1 MKPTKLILSA
11 FGPYA
16 DRTEIHMDSLGRSG
30 LYLITGNTGAGKT
43 TIFDAISFALF
54 GKASGDNR
62 EGSMLR
68 SKYARAGT
76 PTFVELEFEYGEKTY
91 TIRRNP
97 EYERPKS
104 RGEGFTKEA
113 AGGELIF
120 PDGQPP
126 LTKVREMDQAIVDLL
141 GVDRGQ
147 FAQIAMIAQGDFL
160 KLLLAKTDERREIFR
175 KIFKT
180 KPFEEFQKR
189 MGEKANQLDQD
200 YEKLQSSLDQ
210 YLETIQWGQ
219 DAPPEDGPIEERISH
234 IRRLIEA
241 DRVAL
246 EEGKFQLEDVG
257 EKLNALHQKFGEL
270 ERVKETEKKLA
281 EEVTRLVGL
290 EESLKEAEATLR
302 EAEKEKPEIEKL
314 AAAITLAGSKLDKYE
329 ELDRA
334 KEELVGLQKS
344 CQDLTRE
351 TKELEEVTAKM
362 KAELEKDGEELGAL
376 SQVPEAKARIEASL
390 TGLEMRRDAL
400 DRLSV
405 GFSDQ
410 KKKESEL
417 AHAQKAYE
425 DAKIAYEGEKKVVG
439 DLERAFLDAQAGL
452 LAETLI
458 DGKACPVCGSP
469 DHPAPA
475 IKPDT
480 APSEEELDGRK
491 KDLESLWDA
500 AGQRSREAG
509 RLGGQVKQAK
519 EALLEEGE
527 KLLGASQDPL
537 AALPV
542 ALDKVK
548 REIEEAKK
556 ALEDVVAKLAN
567 KSALEKELPILKRK
581 LEEKTDLTAEK
592 KEALIQ
598 TKSRME
604 AAEKRA
610 AEMKKDLPHPG
621 KKEAED
627 EIRALEGK
635 RRNAEERIRA
645 SEEAHGRRQKAVND
659 SKATITTLRDQLK
672 DRQKMD
678 EEALL
683 WEKKRLT
690 EEKTGLEER
699 RSILDKRH
707 SGNHRTLDAME
718 EKRREMATLTE
729 ERKWVKA
736 LSDTVNAKVSGKEK
750 IMLETYVQMTYFDRI
765 LARANV
771 RFMKMSD
778 GQYELVRRKTAGNFR
793 SQTGLELDVIDH
805 YNGTERRVASLSGG
819 ESFMAS
825 LSLALGLS
833 EEIQLSAGGIR
844 LDTMFVDEGFGS
856 LDESSLGLAMKA
868 LQDLSEGNK
877 LVGIIS
883 HVGELKELID
893 KQIVV
898 TKEKSGG
905 SRAEIIF

>member
-1 MKPTKLILSA
+1 MRPTKLILSA

-30 LYLITGNTGAGKT
+30 LYLITGDTGAGKT

-76 PTFVELEFEYGEKTY
+76 PTFVELAFEYRGRIY
-91 TIRRNP
+91 TVRRNP
-97 EYERPKS
+97 EYQRPKS
-104 RGEGFTKEA
+104 RGEGLTKEA
-113 AGGELIF
+113 AGGELTF
-120 PDGQPP
+120 PDGRPP
-126 LTKVREMDQAIVDLL
+126 LTKVREMDEAIVDLL

-175 KIFKT
+175 KIFGT

-200 YEKLQSSLDQ
+200 YEKLQSNLDQ
-210 YLETIQWGQ
+210 YLEAIQWGQ
-219 DAPPEDGPIEERISH
+219 DASPEGRPVGETISQL
-234 IRRLIEA
+234 RRLIET
-241 DRVAL
+241 DRTAL
-246 EEGKFQLEDVG
+246 EEGRSQLEDV
-257 EKLNALHQKFGEL
+257 EKKLNALHERFGEL
-270 ERVKETEKKLA
+270 ERMKETERMLE
-281 EEVTRLVGL
+281 EEVKRLAGF
-290 EESLKEAEATLR
+290 EEALKEAEAVLK
-302 EAEKEKPEIEKL
+302 EAEKEKPKIEKL
-314 AAAITLAGSKLDKYE
+314 AAAITVAGSKLDQYE

-334 KEELVGLQKS
+334 RETWAALQKS
-344 CQDLTRE
+344 CRDLTRE
-351 TKELEEVTAKM
+351 RKELEEEAKKL
-362 KAELEKDGEELGAL
+362 KAGLEKDEEAL
-376 SQVPEAKARIEASL
+376 ASLLPVPEAKVRIEASL
-390 TGLEMRRDAL
+390 IGLEERRDAL
-400 DRLSV
+400 DRLAV

-410 KKKESEL
+410 KEKESEL
-417 AHAQKAYE
+417 VHARKAYE
-425 DAKIAYEGEKKVVG
+425 DARRVYESEKRVVG
-439 DLERAFLDAQAGL
+439 DLERAFFDAQAGL
-452 LAETLI
+452 LAETLM
-458 DGKACPVCGSP
+458 DGQACPVCGSP

-475 IKPDT
+475 IMTDT
-480 APSEEELDGRK
+480 APSEEELDVRK
-491 KDLESLWDA
+491 KDLESLRDA
-500 AGQRSREAG
+500 ADQCSREAG
-509 RLGGQVKQAK
+509 RLEGQVKQAK
-519 EALLEEGE
+519 EALLAEGE
-527 KLLGASQDPL
+527 NLLGAAQDPL
-537 AALPV
+537 VALPV

-548 REIEEAKK
+548 TEMEEAKA
-556 ALEDVVAKLAN
+556 ALEAAVAKLAT
-567 KSALEKELPILKRK
+567 KSALEAGLPISKK
-581 LEEKTDLTAEK
+581 NLEEKMRLTGEK
-592 KEALIQ
+592 REALIQ
-598 TKSRME
+598 TQSRME
-604 AAEKRA
+604 AAAKRA
-610 AEMKKDLPHPG
+610 SGMEKDLSHPG

-635 RRNAEERIRA
+635 KKDAEERIRA
-645 SEEAHGRRQKAVND
+645 SEEVYISRQRALND
-659 SKATITTLRDQLK
+659 SKATIATLQDQLK
-672 DRQKMD
+672 DRQEMD
-678 EEALL
+678 EEALFM
-683 WEKKRLT
+683 EKERLT
-690 EEKTGLEER
+690 EEKKGLEER
-699 RSILDKRH
+699 RSTLDKRH
-707 SGNHRTLDAME
+707 SGNCRTLDAVE
-718 EKRREMATLTE
+718 EKGREMAALTE

-765 LARANV
+765 LVRANV

-833 EEIQLSAGGIR
+833 EEIQLSVGGIR

-868 LQDLSEGNK
+868 LRDLSEGNK
-877 LVGIIS
+877 LVGVIS